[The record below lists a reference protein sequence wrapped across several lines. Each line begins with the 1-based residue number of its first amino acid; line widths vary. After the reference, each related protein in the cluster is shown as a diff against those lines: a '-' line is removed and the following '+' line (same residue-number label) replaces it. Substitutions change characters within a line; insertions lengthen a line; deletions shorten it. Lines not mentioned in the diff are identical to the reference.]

1 MLKKSFAFGLLAA
14 GMMIAPGAAF
24 AGDQVAGSTSVTN
37 QSTVNNGAHN
47 VSGQTANTNTVQQQI
62 QNSLCK
68 KPTGNQVAGAT
79 SSTGQGALNNGFG
92 NVSGQSSS
100 TNTAQQQVA
109 DAQAKLCGYYK

>member
-62 QNSLCK
+62 QNSFCK
-68 KPTGNQVAGAT
+68 KTGNQVAGAT
-79 SSTGQGALNNGFG
+79 SATGQAALNNGFG
-92 NVSGQSSS
+92 NVSGQSST

-109 DAQAKLCGYYK
+109 DAQAKFCGY